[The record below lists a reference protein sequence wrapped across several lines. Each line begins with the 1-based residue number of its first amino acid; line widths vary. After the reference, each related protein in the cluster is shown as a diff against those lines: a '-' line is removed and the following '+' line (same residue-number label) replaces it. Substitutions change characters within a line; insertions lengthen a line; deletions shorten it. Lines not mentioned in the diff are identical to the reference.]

1 MQPDQVE
8 AFGLETRRSPIDA
21 DRFAVSSRR
30 RALDRLHGA
39 SRGGPIG
46 PVLIT
51 GEPGAGKTWL
61 VRRLV
66 EGLPAGWRAA
76 SIELATALDGLELL
90 RLVGDGLGLAM
101 PDRLGAA
108 RLTLGAGLRDAH
120 ADGRKW
126 LLIVNEAQRA
136 GAEVREELQVL
147 SNQLGGAGGF
157 DGLILLGRTELAR
170 ELAARGPRAWSSR
183 LAMHVHL
190 PPLDLDEA
198 RELLKRDGH
207 LTEPELEEI
216 HRDALG
222 NPRAMRRLAEARG
235 WASRPSG
242 TEAPAPGRPAGTFRL
257 PRAGSRGEVRLKGR
271 PDRPASPDGPG
282 IPGPA
287 EESTSTPPRPASLL
301 PARPPIRIED
311 GLVEVGWEG
320 DLEAEA
326 THPEQAAIEGETGA
340 PSPFETDPSE
350 QLVED
355 RYAALQAWTEW
366 SRNREGSPPLPLE
379 PSSDSDEDT
388 PEPGADPGPYPVAG
402 PRADAG
408 SESSP
413 SVRAETPHDF
423 APYSQLFTRLRHS
436 L

>member
-30 RALDRLHGA
+30 RALDRLRGA
-39 SRGGPIG
+39 FRGGPIG

-66 EGLPAGWRAA
+66 EGLPAGWRPA
-76 SIELATALDGLELL
+76 SVELSTALDGLELL

-108 RLTLGAGLRDAH
+108 RLALGAGLRDAH

-126 LLIVNEAQRA
+126 WLIVDEAQRA
-136 GAEVREELQVL
+136 GAEVREEIQVL
-147 SNQLGGAGGF
+147 SNLLGGAGGF

-170 ELAARGPRAWSSR
+170 ELASRGPRAWSSR
-183 LAMHVHL
+183 LAMHIHL

-198 RELLKRDGH
+198 RELLKRDGR

-222 NPRAMRRLAEARG
+222 NPRAIRRLAEARA
-235 WASRPSG
+235 WESRPSG
-242 TEAPAPGRPAGTFRL
+242 AEASTACRPAGTFRL
-257 PRAGSRGEVRLKGR
+257 PRPGPRGEVRVKAR
-271 PDRPASPDGPG
+271 PDRAAAPDGPG
-282 IPGPA
+282 IPSPA
-287 EESTSTPPRPASLL
+287 EESASTPPRPASLL

-320 DLEAEA
+320 DLEAEP
-326 THPEQAAIEGETGA
+326 TRPETPTIESETVGA
-340 PSPFETDPSE
+340 SFETDPSE

-355 RYAALQAWTEW
+355 RYAALQAWAEW
-366 SRNREGSPPLPLE
+366 SRNREGSPPPPLE
-379 PSSDSDEDT
+379 PSADFDEGT
-388 PEPGADPGPYPVAG
+388 TGPGTDPGSYAAAG
-402 PRADAG
+402 PREDAG
-408 SESSP
+408 PESAP
-413 SVRAETPHDF
+413 SVRAETSHDF

>member
-1 MQPDQVE
+1 MQPDQAE

-30 RALDRLHGA
+30 RALDRLRGA

-76 SIELATALDGLELL
+76 SVELSTALDGLELL

-120 ADGRKW
+120 ADGRNW
-126 LLIVNEAQRA
+126 LLIVDEAQRTGDEA
-136 GAEVREELQVL
+136 REEIQVL
-147 SNQLGGAGGF
+147 SNQLGGAVGF
-157 DGLILLGRTELAR
+157 DGLIFLGRTELAR
-170 ELAARGPRAWSSR
+170 ELACRGPRAWSSR
-183 LAMHVHL
+183 LGLHIHL

-198 RELLKRDGH
+198 REFLGPRGCPA
-207 LTEPELEEI
+207 EPELEEL

-222 NPRAMRRLAEARG
+222 NPRAMRRIAEARG
-235 WASRPSG
+235 WASRPAAVVS
-242 TEAPAPGRPAGTFRL
+242 APARHAGTFRL
-257 PRAGSRGEVRLKGR
+257 PRVRPRGEARLKGR
-271 PDRPASPDGPG
+271 PDRAAAPDEPG

-287 EESTSTPPRPASLL
+287 EESAPPRPASLL

-320 DLEAEA
+320 DLDAEP
-326 THPEQAAIEGETGA
+326 TRPEQPAIEGETGA
-340 PSPFETDPSE
+340 PFETDPSE

-355 RYAALQAWTEW
+355 RYAALQAWAEW
-366 SRNREGSPPLPLE
+366 SRNREGSPPPLPE
-379 PSSDSDEDT
+379 PSDDPDEDT
-388 PEPGADPGPYPVAG
+388 PEPDAETGSYPAVGPRVDAG
-402 PRADAG
+402 P
-408 SESSP
+408 ESSP
-413 SVRAETPHDF
+413 SIRAETPHDF